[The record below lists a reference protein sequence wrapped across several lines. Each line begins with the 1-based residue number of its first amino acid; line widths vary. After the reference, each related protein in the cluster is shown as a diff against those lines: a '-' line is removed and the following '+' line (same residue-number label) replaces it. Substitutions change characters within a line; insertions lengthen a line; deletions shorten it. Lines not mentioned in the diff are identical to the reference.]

1 MDTTEIKNVFKEL
14 ITVYQNLKTEV
25 LIAEVQ
31 ERTSLKSDQ
40 IIINNKSSFNRPY
53 RRDLLDIDK
62 SKLEDNL
69 LSIDLSRSGL
79 YDYLPEGFFHTQK
92 NNNQRS
98 SFSANRIKSKK
109 EEAAARSLFSP
120 IENEFFHQRLNIE
133 KNERILLN
141 NFYSLKDDYLIDF
154 WKLNQDMPREYLL
167 KLIKLLPYTFK
178 IAGNLELTRLSL
190 EKILKNNVTFKI
202 KYISEND
209 TKKRNQQSN
218 NRLGVDVIL
227 NNIDNVIA
235 HPYLEATIWLKN
247 NQEIASYVSNK
258 GINKF
263 LEVFYSYFLPLEL
276 DVKTKYQ
283 VKSSIV
289 FSLDEKD
296 NATLGVSTK
305 I

>member
-1 MDTTEIKNVFKEL
+1 ML
-14 ITVYQNLKTEV
+14 
-25 LIAEVQ
+25 
-31 ERTSLKSDQ
+31 SL
-40 IIINNKSSFNRPY
+40 
-53 RRDLLDIDK
+53 
-62 SKLEDNL
+62 
-69 LSIDLSRSGL
+69 DLSRSSL

-92 NNNQRS
+92 NNNQKS
-98 SFSANRIKSKK
+98 SFSANRVKSKK
-109 EEAAARSLFSP
+109 EEASARSFFSP
-120 IENEFFHQRLNIE
+120 IENEFFYQRLNIE

-167 KLIKLLPYTFK
+167 KLIKLLPYSFK

-190 EKILKNNVTFKI
+190 EKILKNKVTFTI
-202 KYISEND
+202 KYVTKNK
-209 TKKRNQQSN
+209 TKKRKQQSN

-227 NNIDNVIA
+227 NSVDNAIA

-247 NQEIASYVSNK
+247 NQEIGSYVSNE

-276 DVKTKYQ
+276 DVKTKYE
-283 VKSSIV
+283 VKSSLG

-296 NATLGVSTK
+296 NSTIGISTK

>member
-53 RRDLLDIDK
+53 RRDLLEIDK

-92 NNNQRS
+92 TNNQRS
-98 SFSANRIKSKK
+98 SFSANRVKSKK

-283 VKSSIV
+283 VKSSLG
-289 FSLDEKD
+289 FSLDDKD
-296 NATLGVSTK
+296 NATIGVSTK